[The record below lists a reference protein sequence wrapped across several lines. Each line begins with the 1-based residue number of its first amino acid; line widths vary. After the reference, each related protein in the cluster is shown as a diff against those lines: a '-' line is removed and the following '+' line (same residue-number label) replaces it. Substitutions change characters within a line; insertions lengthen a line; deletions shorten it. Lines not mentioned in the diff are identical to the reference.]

1 MTLRNLGVLAALRQN
16 DKLLTEGE
24 FFTIYTPTTLRALYR
39 AVYRESRE
47 QNMLRV
53 TSCLRNARTFVASVV
68 SEYAPSEDIGTEG
81 ISVRLHRQTQIQLCT
96 RVLNA
101 LTESLQGLDNL
112 CETYNDDA
120 AMLVKIRQ
128 LKHEVV
134 DFLESSRQ
142 IATQSAVMQN
152 VLTTV
157 ETRIPETRVP
167 SPLSSDARADAIAPF
182 S

>member
-1 MTLRNLGVLAALRQN
+1 MQANLDVTLRNLGVLSALRQN

-24 FFTIYTPTTLRALYR
+24 FFTIYTPTTWRALYR
-39 AVYRESRE
+39 TLHRESRE

-68 SEYAPSEDIGTEG
+68 SEYGPTEDAAADL

-101 LTESLQGLDNL
+101 LSESLQGLDNL
-112 CETYNDDA
+112 CETYSDDA

-128 LKHEVV
+128 LKDEVV
-134 DFLESSRQ
+134 DFLETSRQ
-142 IATQSAVMQN
+142 VAAQSVVMQN
-152 VLTTV
+152 VLTMI
-157 ETRIPETRVP
+157 ETRSSEPQTP
-167 SPLSSDARADAIAPF
+167 SPLAREV
-182 S
+182 